1 MIYIID
7 HQDSFT
13 WNVVHQFS
21 KFDKVYCSNYF
32 NINKK
37 KLDQSNTIVL
47 SPGPG
52 SPKDYPLTSKI
63 YKKYKGR
70 KKIIGICLGYQQI
83 LFNEKGK
90 IVQQKNIF
98 HGYQSNVKVTTHD
111 EVYDDQIDYE
121 GTINGKPWRAE
132 QTHEG
137 DEGEASYYT
146 SVFDANEEELQETD
160 PDAYDDVIAAINDYM
175 EEEGLDPASS
185 FGDD

>member
-1 MIYIID
+1 M
-7 HQDSFT
+7 
-13 WNVVHQFS
+13 N
-21 KFDKVYCSNYF
+21 
-32 NINKK
+32 
-37 KLDQSNTIVL
+37 L
-47 SPGPG
+47 G
-52 SPKDYPLTSKI
+52 
-63 YKKYKGR
+63 KKYK
-70 KKIIGICLGYQQI
+70 Q
-83 LFNEKGK
+83 LFEGK
-90 IVQQKNIF
+90 TRSNDSRLLKE
-98 HGYQSNVKVTTHD
+98 SNVIKVTSHD